1 MIIRVPSWLVIWNL
15 LLACSGVLYDGVTWD
30 LSALD
35 PSFSILSPESHLSLL
50 ATFPILCVLRLVTA
64 YFSAGARPQEMS
76 TLTDSVSIPPSFRKM
91 GT

>member
-50 ATFPILCVLRLVTA
+50 ATFPFFVCSGLLQPTSLQVL
-64 YFSAGARPQEMS
+64 GP
-76 TLTDSVSIPPSFRKM
+76 RK
-91 GT
+91 